1 MPGQSPH
8 VAYLPFHTGH
18 GSFNAAPAAAESS
31 HMQFQGLYHP
41 PRPATMANP
50 HHWGSAMEGNIGVS
64 VAAVTQELK
73 MVLITYQQPQLCHQN
88 WNGSF

>member
-8 VAYLPFHTGH
+8 VGYLPFHTGH
-18 GSFNAAPAAAESS
+18 VSFNATPGAAESS

-50 HHWGSAMEGNIGVS
+50 HHLGCAFAGNVGVS
-64 VAAVTQELK
+64 VAAATHELK
-73 MVLITYQQPQLCHQN
+73 MVLISNL
-88 WNGSF
+88 S